1 MANNNNHGGKR
12 EGGGSKGYGH
22 ICQIKKNVKKHIPL
36 WWTNWEEMMN
46 ATPEKDGLDWFNK
59 KKLAMQEFNKLQIK
73 MLPTQVEGTEDG
85 EPIKIQLTDA
95 KYAKIIKREAS
106 NITKVSKE

>member
-1 MANNNNHGGKR
+1 MKKRSSNLGGKR
-12 EGGGSKGYGH
+12 KGAGSPGYGQV
-22 ICQIKKNVKKHIPL
+22 CAVKKKVKKYIPL

-46 ATPEKDGLDWFNK
+46 ASKEKDGLDWFNK

-95 KYAKIIKREAS
+95 KYAKIITRE
-106 NITKVSKE
+106 SKSLKK